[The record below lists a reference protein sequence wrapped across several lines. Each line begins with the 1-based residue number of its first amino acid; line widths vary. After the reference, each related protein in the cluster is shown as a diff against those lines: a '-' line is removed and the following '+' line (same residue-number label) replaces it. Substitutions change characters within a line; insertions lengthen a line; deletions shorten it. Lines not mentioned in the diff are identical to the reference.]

1 MGTRGQG
8 RKAGP
13 IELVLYS
20 RPGCHLCDE
29 MKELIAQVRGD
40 FEARL
45 REVDVSTDPA
55 LEADYGE
62 LIPVLLVDGKK
73 AFKYRTTRDALRERL
88 RRARNPEA
96 C

>member
-8 RKAGP
+8 RNAGP

-29 MKELIAQVRGD
+29 MKELIAQVLGD
-40 FEARL
+40 FEASL
-45 REVDVSTDPA
+45 REVDVSTNPE
-55 LEADYGE
+55 LETDYGE
-62 LIPVLLVDGKK
+62 QIPVLLVDGKK
-73 AFKYRTTRDALRERL
+73 AFKFRTTRDALRERL
-88 RRARNPEA
+88 QKARDPGT